1 MGGLS
6 SALSISRSAQL
17 PLGEVLLLAAGGW
30 VELELLVPALVEA
43 PVSPLEPERC
53 RLCLWA
59 LLEVSE
65 LSAELSLVLGV
76 VAVAVP

>member
-1 MGGLS
+1 M
-6 SALSISRSAQL
+6 

-43 PVSPLEPERC
+43 PVSPLEPERW
-53 RLCLWA
+53 RLCLWV
-59 LLEVSE
+59 LLEVLE

-76 VAVAVP
+76 VALAEL